1 MDICISK
8 TLKKLRVEKGCT
20 QEQLANHLG
29 ISTQAVG
36 KWERGEGYPD
46 ITLLPAIA
54 MYFGITVD
62 DLLDVGKARIEEKV
76 TEYQKESHA
85 LGNRGEI
92 EKEYELWERAYAE
105 FPNNEEVICGRM
117 YALSNMYDRVRDDE
131 RKKSISASL
140 IEMGEKLLRSED
152 YGKRDSAFQVLAYYY
167 KDIGEKEKAVEY
179 AQMGGSH
186 WCTADE
192 LLVTIYDGDKAV
204 QQCQYNINTMVDLMT
219 RDACAMQCQGNNY
232 THEEKAEI
240 VLFCI
245 KLIEL
250 VFNKGDYL
258 FFACRMSEYYRYLS
272 EEYAYLGKR
281 EECLDAVEKAAEFS
295 IITDTQS
302 DGQHTS
308 LLVNRLKYER
318 KGTTKNYT
326 CNDCKLTL
334 DYFEKEVFD
343 SLRSEPRFSAVVEK
357 LNSYA
362 KSSADE

>member
-8 TLKKLRVEKGCT
+8 TLKKLRAEKDCT

-29 ISTQAVG
+29 ISAQAVG

-62 DLLDVGKARIEEKV
+62 DLLDVGKARIDQKV
-76 TEYQKESHA
+76 SEYQNESHV
-85 LGNRGEI
+85 LGNRGEV

-105 FPNNEEVICGRM
+105 FPNNEDVMSGRM
-117 YALSNMYDRVRDDE
+117 YALDGMYNRVSDE
-131 RKKSISASL
+131 EKKKSISAAI
-140 IEMGEKLLRSED
+140 IEMGEKLLRSENN
-152 YGKRDSAFQVLAYYY
+152 GKRESAVQILAYHYHE
-167 KDIGEKEKAVEY
+167 IGEKEKAVEY
-179 AQMGGSH
+179 AKMGGSH

-192 LLVTIYDGDKAV
+192 LLPTIYDGEEAV
-204 QQCQYNINTMVDLMT
+204 KQCQYNINTMVDLMT
-219 RDACAMQCQGNNY
+219 RDAYIMQWQGDNC

-240 VLFCI
+240 DLFCI

-250 VFNKGDYL
+250 VFNKRDYG

-272 EEYAYLGKR
+272 EEYAALGKH

-295 IITDTQS
+295 ILTDTQP

-308 LLVNRLKYER
+308 ILVNKLKYER
-318 KGTTKNYT
+318 GGTTKNYT
-326 CNDCKLTL
+326 CSDCRLTL
-334 DYFEKEVFD
+334 DSLNNSVFD
-343 SLRSEPRFSAVVEK
+343 TIRDTPRFAAAVDK
-357 LNSYA
+357 LKSYA
-362 KSSADE
+362 KERDQ